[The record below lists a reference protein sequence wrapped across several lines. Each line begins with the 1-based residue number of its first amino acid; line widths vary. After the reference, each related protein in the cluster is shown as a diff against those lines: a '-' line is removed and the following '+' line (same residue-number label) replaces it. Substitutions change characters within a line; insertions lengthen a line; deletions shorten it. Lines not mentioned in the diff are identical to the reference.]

1 MLWEHLNLMSEII
14 KRPSI
19 YVYRRL
25 LDVCNYINAKYYPND
40 RRDFFGF
47 LTERSYIQGDGF
59 IKICFSDYDNE
70 EQWVKDFV
78 QHLKEEQF
86 RDAGTDGFTVQV

>member
-1 MLWEHLNLMSEII
+1 MSEII

-47 LTERSYIQGDGF
+47 LTRKSDIQSDGF
-59 IKICFSDYDNE
+59 IIIRCSDYDNA

-86 RDAGTDGFTVQV
+86 RDAGTDSFTVQV